1 MFDCFRRISPKV
13 TIGRMMVPFMRDQTL
28 RGPKL
33 QLYLLLK
40 ILKVVTG
47 AKTRS
52 FDLKF
57 AMDMTYGN
65 SVPDENKLGE
75 AVKKV
80 WNYKTMKGKAFSN
93 IHY

>member
-1 MFDCFRRISPKV
+1 M

-28 RGPKL
+28 KGPKL

-52 FDLKF
+52 FDLKL
-57 AMDMTYGN
+57 AMDMTYLN

-75 AVKKV
+75 AVLKV
-80 WNYKTMKGKAFSN
+80 WNYQTIKGKQLAA
-93 IHY
+93 